1 MDEGLVHSASL
12 LSDAPRLGSDYR
24 PANFSGAFQGPVTL
38 AQALQQ
44 SLNVPAVQVLEAL
57 GPDKLVSRLDNAG
70 VRLALPTSPIRP
82 LRWGRRAFGSSSWWP
97 STAR

>member
-1 MDEGLVHSASL
+1 M
-12 LSDAPRLGSDYR
+12 
-24 PANFSGAFQGPVTL
+24 TL

-70 VRLALPTSPIRP
+70 VRLALSDKPNPAIA
-82 LRWGRRAFGSSSWWP
+82 LGRRGSGSSSWWR
-97 STAR
+97 STVR